1 MYVMTIDQR
10 GSSTDADRVPGLLAE
25 LRTLSTAGRFER
37 SVGDEVQGVVERPD
51 EVVEIALHALRSGR
65 WYVGIGVGQVDL
77 PLPASPREGSG
88 AAFVAARLA
97 VDRAKAAASHVAV
110 AVVAG
115 VVPASVRRTDAAPS
129 AAPPEADGSA
139 LEGSALDGPA
149 PDGPAGA
156 PAGARACANAEAVLR
171 LIGRLVQ
178 DRTAA
183 QWKVV
188 DALRS
193 VQHGHAG
200 THGTQKIAARKLGIT
215 EQSVSR
221 ALLRSGWQEEWAAR
235 PAAEMLLALAHGLIT
250 GTGGLKIPD
259 ARNPGPRSPRARGA
273 DALNA
278 DALNADAQNGTEG
291 DR

>member
-10 GSSTDADRVPGLLAE
+10 GSTTDVDRVPGLLAE

-37 SVGDEVQGVVERPD
+37 SVGDEVQGVVERPE

-65 WYVGIGVGQVDL
+65 WYVGIGVGAVDL

-88 AAFVAARLA
+88 PAFVAARLA
-97 VDRAKAAASHVAV
+97 VDRAKAAAAHVPLS
-110 AVVAG
+110 
-115 VVPASVRRTDAAPS
+115 VVPGGLPRGDAAP
-129 AAPPEADGSA
+129 PGDGSA
-139 LEGSALDGPA
+139 E
-149 PDGPAGA
+149 GPAGVST
-156 PAGARACANAEAVLR
+156 GVRACANAEAVLR

-188 DALRS
+188 DVLRS
-193 VQHGHAG
+193 VQHGHSG
-200 THGTQKIAARKLGIT
+200 THGTQKVAARKLGIT

-250 GTGGLKIPD
+250 GTGGLKLPD
-259 ARNPGPRSPRARGA
+259 AQDPGPQNPDGHGA
-273 DALNA
+273 DAR
-278 DALNADAQNGTEG
+278 DSSTEG

>member
-10 GSSTDADRVPGLLAE
+10 GSTGDVDRVPGLLKE
-25 LRTLSTAGRFER
+25 LGPLSTSGRFER

-65 WYVGIGVGQVDL
+65 WYVGIGVGEVDQ

-88 AAFVAARLA
+88 PAFVAARAA
-97 VDRAKAAASHVAV
+97 VDRAKAAAAHVPL

-115 VVPASVRRTDAAPS
+115 GRGRVRAAAGDR
-129 AAPPEADGSA
+129 AAGSA
-139 LEGSALDGPA
+139 RVSGAEGA
-149 PDGPAGA
+149 AGA
-156 PAGARACANAEAVLR
+156 DSAQACANAEAVLR

-188 DALRS
+188 DVLRS
-193 VQHGHAG
+193 VRHGQPGA
-200 THGTQKIAARKLGIT
+200 HGGHGSHGSQKVAAQKLGIT

-221 ALLRSGWQEEWAAR
+221 AVSRSGWQEEWAAR
-235 PAAEMLLALAHGLIT
+235 PAAEMLLSFAH
-250 GTGGLKIPD
+250 D
-259 ARNPGPRSPRARGA
+259 S
-273 DALNA
+273 
-278 DALNADAQNGTEG
+278 TEG

>member
-10 GSSTDADRVPGLLAE
+10 GSTGDVDRVPGLLKE
-25 LRTLSTAGRFER
+25 LRPLSTSGRFER

-65 WYVGIGVGQVDL
+65 WYVGIGVGEVDQ

-88 AAFVAARLA
+88 PAFVAARAA
-97 VDRAKAAASHVAV
+97 VERAKAAAAHVPL

-115 VVPASVRRTDAAPS
+115 SPGRVRA
-129 AAPPEADGSA
+129 ADGGTGA
-139 LEGSALDGPA
+139 
-149 PDGPAGA
+149 AGA
-156 PAGARACANAEAVLR
+156 DGAAACANAEAVLR

-188 DALRS
+188 DMLRS
-193 VQHGHAG
+193 VRHGQAG
-200 THGTQKIAARKLGIT
+200 AQGGHGSQKVAAQKLGIT

-235 PAAEMLLALAHGLIT
+235 PAAAVLLSFAHHST
-250 GTGGLKIPD
+250 
-259 ARNPGPRSPRARGA
+259 
-273 DALNA
+273 
-278 DALNADAQNGTEG
+278 AQHKTEG